1 MENPFRI
8 ALDLEGFSIFQKN
21 VSSVMSKKVL
31 GRRFQL
37 EGKLGEGGM
46 GSVYRALDL
55 QTRRTVAVKILRKD
69 LSESRHA
76 RRRFAREAR
85 AAGMLDHPNI
95 VGWLVIHHACG

>member
-1 MENPFRI
+1 
-8 ALDLEGFSIFQKN
+8 
-21 VSSVMSKKVL
+21 MSKKVL

-95 VGWLVIHHACG
+95 VGIYRFFDEARPYMVMEYLV